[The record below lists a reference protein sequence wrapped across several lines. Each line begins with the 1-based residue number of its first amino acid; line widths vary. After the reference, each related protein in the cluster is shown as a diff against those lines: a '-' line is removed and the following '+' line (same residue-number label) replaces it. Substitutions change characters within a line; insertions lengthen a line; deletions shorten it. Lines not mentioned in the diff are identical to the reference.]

1 MYQVAYKFDGER
13 ATGKQIVGS
22 IVFGVGQQG
31 YLRPV
36 INLATPTIIDGITVQ
51 KATGN
56 NMDYIIANNLLP
68 GNECIVTLKIVP
80 RIVGKNVEEIGE

>member
-1 MYQVAYKFDGER
+1 M
-13 ATGKQIVGS
+13 
-22 IVFGVGQQG
+22 
-31 YLRPV
+31 
-36 INLATPTIIDGITVQ
+36 IDGITVQ

-56 NMDYIIANNLLP
+56 NMDYIVANNLLP